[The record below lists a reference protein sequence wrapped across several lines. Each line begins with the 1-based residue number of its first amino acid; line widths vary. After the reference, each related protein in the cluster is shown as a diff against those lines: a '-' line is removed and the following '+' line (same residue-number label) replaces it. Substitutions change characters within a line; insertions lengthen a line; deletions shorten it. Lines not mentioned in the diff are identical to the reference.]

1 MSEIKLGIIQLQVLN
16 KILHTKDKSIISLNH
31 LTDDYFSD
39 YKDEFKYIKLHLD
52 KYGNVPDIETF
63 VSVFKDFEV
72 FDVNESTQYLVEEL
86 IKDKNTRYLAVNFNK
101 IRELLMENK
110 IDEAIRLYQKSSE
123 TIVSSNVFTC
133 VDLLKDTSRYDD

>member
-31 LTDDYFSD
+31 LSDDYLSD
-39 YKDEFKYIKLHLD
+39 YKDEFKYFMLHLD

-101 IRELLMENK
+101 IR
-110 IDEAIRLYQKSSE
+110 
-123 TIVSSNVFTC
+123 
-133 VDLLKDTSRYDD
+133 